1 MSSRVPEVIVFDVNE
16 TLSDMAPLAGRFA
29 DVGAPPALAKLW
41 FAALLRD
48 GFARTAAGESERFA
62 VLAES
67 GLHVVLH
74 GIELDRPV
82 NAAVAHILDGFAG
95 LSVHP
100 DVPDGVR
107 ALRARG
113 LRLVTMSNGAAA
125 VAEKLLGDAGLRG
138 EFEHVLSVEDAGV
151 WKPAPGSYGYVA
163 EVCGVEAADLLMVA
177 VHPWDLDGAARAGL
191 RTAWIDRTGAPYPG
205 WCRAPDHVV
214 PGLDH
219 LADALGR

>member
-1 MSSRVPEVIVFDVNE
+1 MVQVVVFDVNE
-16 TLSDMAPLAGRFA
+16 TLSDMAPLADRFA
-29 DVGAPPALAKLW
+29 DVGATPALARLW

-48 GFARTAAGESERFA
+48 GFARTVAGESERFA

-74 GIELDRPV
+74 GIELNRPV
-82 NAAVAHILDGFAG
+82 NAAVAHILDGFAA
-95 LSVHP
+95 LSCHP
-100 DVPDGVR
+100 DVPPGVR

-138 EFEHVLSVEDAGV
+138 EFEQVLSVEDAGV

-163 EVCGVEAADLLMVA
+163 EVCGVAAAELLMVA
-177 VHPWDLDGAARAGL
+177 VHPWDLDGAARAGMQ
-191 RTAWIDRTGAPYPG
+191 TAWVNRSEAHYPSVFTPPTHTV
-205 WCRAPDHVV
+205 AS
-214 PGLDH
+214 LEE
-219 LADALGR
+219 LAERLA

>member
-1 MSSRVPEVIVFDVNE
+1 MFDVNE
-16 TLSDMAPLAGRFA
+16 TLSDMAPLAGRFTE
-29 DVGAPPALAKLW
+29 VGAPPALARIW
-41 FAALLRD
+41 FASLLRD

-67 GLHVVLH
+67 GLRVVLH
-74 GIELDRPV
+74 GIALDRPLNV
-82 NAAVAHILDGFAG
+82 AVAHVLDGFAA
-95 LSVHP
+95 LSCHA

-125 VAEKLLGDAGLRG
+125 VAEKLLGGAGLRG

-151 WKPAPGSYGYVA
+151 WKPAPGAYGYVA
-163 EVCGVEAADLLMVA
+163 EVCGVAPADLLMVA

-191 RTAWIDRTGAPYPG
+191 RTAWIDRTGAPYPAY
-205 WCRAPDHVV
+205 CRAPDYVV
-214 PGLDH
+214 PSLDR
-219 LADALGR
+219 LATALD

>member
-1 MSSRVPEVIVFDVNE
+1 MPTQVVVFDVNE

-29 DVGAPPALAKLW
+29 EVGAPPVLARLW

-82 NAAVAHILDGFAG
+82 NAAVAHILDGFAA

-107 ALRARG
+107 ALRGRG
-113 LRLVTMSNGAAA
+113 LRLVTMTNGAAA
-125 VAEKLLGDAGLRG
+125 IAEKLLGDAGLRG
-138 EFEHVLSVEDAGV
+138 EFEQLLSVEDAGV
-151 WKPAPGSYGYVA
+151 WKPAPGAYGYVG
-163 EVCGVEAADLLMVA
+163 EVCGAAPADLLMVA

-191 RTAWIDRTGAPYPG
+191 RTAWIDRKGEPYPG
-205 WCRAPDHVV
+205 WCRTPDYVV
-214 PGLDH
+214 ASLDR
-219 LADALGR
+219 LADALDR